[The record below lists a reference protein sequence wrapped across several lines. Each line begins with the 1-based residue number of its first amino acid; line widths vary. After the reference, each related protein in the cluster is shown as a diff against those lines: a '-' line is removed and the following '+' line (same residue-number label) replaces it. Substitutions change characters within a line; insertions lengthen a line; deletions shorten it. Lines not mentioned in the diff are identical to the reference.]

1 MVLNR
6 LASKH
11 FQPQAG
17 PNSSTTK
24 ILTFP
29 HKKQAYHIRR
39 LQTKGFIFPLILQS
53 KEAPEEEA
61 DGSRSKMKFRVS
73 TKQLKCRDHLPNNNY
88 KVQWYSRSQKRMD
101 IKIIQTSEEGCKERE
116 PQRRH
121 ITKGRMDIKI
131 IQLREEG

>member
-17 PNSSTTK
+17 PNSSTAK

-29 HKKQAYHIRR
+29 HKKQAYHIRQ
-39 LQTKGFIFPLILQS
+39 LQNEGFIFPLILQS
-53 KEAPEEEA
+53 KEEPEEQV
-61 DGSRSKMKFRVS
+61 DGSKSKMKFRVS
-73 TKQLKCRDHLPNNNY
+73 TKQLKSRDHLPNNNY
-88 KVQWYSRSQKRMD
+88 KVQRYPRSQKRMD
-101 IKIIQTSEEGCKERE
+101 IKITQTSEEGCQEQE
-116 PQRRH
+116 PHRRH